1 MLRAVMDFAL
11 KDTKKT
17 AQAFG
22 LSMGH
27 MVVLH
32 RHLWLTLTETGS
44 PVSGGLLG
52 LTPQP
57 QMVETSRVDG
67 VREPVNRGPLFR
79 RVMDTITE
87 AQAPSTRRLYAC
99 KWAVFE
105 RWCESNGRDPENCP
119 VSEILQFLQQRMDS
133 GSMPSTLKVYVA
145 AIPAFHA
152 TIGRRSVGKHDLVIR
167 FLRGA
172 RRQRPS
178 RPPTVPTWDLALVL
192 GVLALLP
199 YEPLQTVSLK
209 PPLKT
214 ALLLVP
220 LLRSSAWGIYKR
232 SL

>member
-1 MLRAVMDFAL
+1 MDFAL

-44 PVSGGLLG
+44 PGGLLG

-87 AQAPSTRRLYAC
+87 AQAPSTRCLYAC
-99 KWAVFE
+99 
-105 RWCESNGRDPENCP
+105 
-119 VSEILQFLQQRMDS
+119 
-133 GSMPSTLKVYVA
+133 
-145 AIPAFHA
+145 
-152 TIGRRSVGKHDLVIR
+152 TIGRRSMGKHDLVIR

-199 YEPLQTVSLK
+199 YEPLQTVSLIELS
-209 PPLKT
+209 LKT